1 MGAKGARSGPAH
13 HGVRAPGEQ
22 SPRSARRRTQQGGGR
37 DELGGARGQ
46 EALHACPRG
55 GADRS
60 PRARRGEAGPQF
72 AHERRVLHRAGVTSA
87 GTQAGFVRRDIRVR
101 QGRGL
106 VRARDRA
113 ARRRSLDSAI
123 VRVCR
128 SARLEAGGLSHPV
141 LIAAELRSLLEPSQL
156 VNLDVTWIAT
166 GDPTPKGEWVAIV
179 PLLSRWVGGTQL
191 KNLPQLRIVANVAV
205 GYNNVDLVAA
215 EMRKV
220 LVTNTPGVLTEATAD
235 LTWALILATTRRL
248 LEGVELVRSGQWTG
262 WHPEQLLGLELRGRI
277 LGLLGAGR
285 IGQAVGRRAVPFGLR
300 LVYTARTP
308 KPEFERETD
317 ATRVDTSQ
325 LLAESD
331 IVSLHVPSSPETKGI
346 INNQTLARMRR
357 GAILINTSRGDLV
370 REEAV
375 AVALE
380 RGQLGAAGL
389 DVYAGEPAIH
399 PRLLAAPRTV
409 LLPHIGSATEETR
422 RKMAAIAI
430 GNVQAGVDCKAPFDP
445 VYKSV

>member
-1 MGAKGARSGPAH
+1 L
-13 HGVRAPGEQ
+13 
-22 SPRSARRRTQQGGGR
+22 T
-37 DELGGARGQ
+37 
-46 EALHACPRG
+46 
-55 GADRS
+55 
-60 PRARRGEAGPQF
+60 
-72 AHERRVLHRAGVTSA
+72 HR
-87 GTQAGFVRRDIRVR
+87 
-101 QGRGL
+101 
-106 VRARDRA
+106 
-113 ARRRSLDSAI
+113 
-123 VRVCR
+123 
-128 SARLEAGGLSHPV
+128 V
-141 LIAAELRSLLEPSQL
+141 LIAAELKNLLEPAQL
-156 VNLDVTWIAT
+156 ADLDVTWLSA
-166 GDPTPKGEWVAIV
+166 DQPTPRGDWVAIV

-191 KNLPQLRIVANVAV
+191 KSLPNLRIVANCAV

-248 LEGVELVRSGQWTG
+248 LEGVELVRSGRWTG

-285 IGQAVGRRAVPFGLR
+285 IGQAVARRAVPFGLR

-308 KPEFERETD
+308 KPEFERETG
-317 ATRVDTSQ
+317 ATRVDTSR

-346 INNQTLARMRR
+346 INSETLAHMKR

-370 REEAV
+370 REEAL

-389 DVYAGEPAIH
+389 DVYADEPAIH

-422 RKMAAIAI
+422 RKMAAIAVA
-430 GNVQAGVDCKAPFDP
+430 NVQAVLNGNPPLTP
-445 VYKSV
+445 VY